1 MKIRPGVPGDSAR
14 VAELIASFQPQLTL
28 EPSGVGAEQYLASVS
43 EDSERAYLG
52 SHRYAYIVAEH
63 GRVLAGFI
71 AVRDRSHV
79 FHLFVATQYQGLG
92 LARRLWSAVT
102 DGLASSDD
110 LPPVFTVN
118 ASLNAIPVY
127 ECFGFEAAGPSVR
140 AHGIAFQPMRLHCL

>member
-79 FHLFVATQYQGLG
+79 FHLFVATQYQGLVLTLTLSHRG
-92 LARRLWSAVT
+92 PATQFCDMKRPIERI
-102 DGLASSDD
+102 AS
-110 LPPVFTVN
+110 P
-118 ASLNAIPVY
+118 
-127 ECFGFEAAGPSVR
+127 GEA
-140 AHGIAFQPMRLHCL
+140 M